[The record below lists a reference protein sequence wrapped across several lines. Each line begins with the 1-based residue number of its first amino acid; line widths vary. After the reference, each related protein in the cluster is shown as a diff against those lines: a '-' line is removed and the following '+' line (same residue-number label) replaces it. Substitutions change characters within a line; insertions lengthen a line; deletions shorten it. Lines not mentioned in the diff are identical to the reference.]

1 MAPSYTLPTR
11 QTSAAASSLV
21 HLSNFSINLNMSR
34 TPAHLHPIMLPLSF
48 TTSTG
53 SQFNLGLISKY
64 YSPPHKVIYNLAPPY
79 LSDLLH
85 LHTSTHC
92 LRSTDTHT
100 HTQNPQ
106 DQALH
111 LGLQGLLSH
120 SLWNSLPDHNRPAK
134 TLPSVKPS
142 KPTSLRTLSP
152 QNFLSFPPLSS
163 FLILFYFLLNLYLTR

>member
-1 MAPSYTLPTR
+1 MAHLT
-11 QTSAAASSLV
+11 QTSINFSTSRSSPHAHLNPPPS
-21 HLSNFSINLNMSR
+21 HLSPVLHNLPWLPFQFRINFKVLLTTYKVLN
-34 TPAHLHPIMLPLSF
+34 
-48 TTSTG
+48 
-53 SQFNLGLISKY
+53 
-64 YSPPHKVIYNLAPPY
+64 NLAPPY